1 MYSFVFIFNQDEEV
15 DKIQQQKEKANYD
28 YQEEFDTFKKLRC
41 ESKNLELS
49 LLKMRSELKKNIGRG
64 VNNKK
69 QLVIINDEIDA
80 FFEDIKKINSELK
93 NLM

>member
-1 MYSFVFIFNQDEEV
+1 
-15 DKIQQQKEKANYD
+15 
-28 YQEEFDTFKKLRC
+28 
-41 ESKNLELS
+41 
-49 LLKMRSELKKNIGRG
+49 MRSELKKNIGRG

-69 QLVIINDEIDA
+69 QLVIINDEIDT